1 MNKTYD
7 AVGICCVFMTGEPT
21 GICQC
26 QSNGAEEPPK
36 GEEGRTIKSKT
47 FMYET
52 AGDVVTFNGGFWHRT
67 VSHQTEA
74 FTALK
79 VVCFYEFE

>member
-7 AVGICCVFMTGEPT
+7 AVGICCVCMTGEPT

-36 GEEGRTIKSKT
+36 GEEGRTMKYKT
-47 FMYET
+47 AMYKT

-67 VSHQTEA
+67 VSNPTKK
-74 FTALK
+74 FTVA
-79 VVCFYEFE
+79 